1 MMNVVLSNTPQGI
14 SFSDT
19 DLFIDFN
26 AHDSVSVTFDE
37 SELSLKAEDR
47 SRCFDKPC
55 FPLKTLSE
63 RQDKI
68 AVDDATAATVASSTS
83 ILTISSSKKRV
94 RFGSLSIHSHNV
106 ELGGSGVPRTG
117 PSITLGWEQES
128 TIILPSVEEYE
139 EAKPSP
145 RRGAEMLHPKKQRV
159 NMLLE
164 SGYTL
169 NQIRTCDQECDAIRK
184 QRTRTVQQVTLSD
197 RTKSKLK
204 KLAVWKKN

>member
-1 MMNVVLSNTPQGI
+1 MINVAHSNTPQSI
-14 SFSDT
+14 SFSDS
-19 DLFIDFN
+19 DIFIDFN
-26 AHDSVSVTFDE
+26 AHDTVSVTFDE

-55 FPLKTLSE
+55 LPLKTLKE

-83 ILTISSSKKRV
+83 YLTIPSSKKCV
-94 RFGSLSIHSHNV
+94 RFGSLSIHSHYV
-106 ELGGSGVPRTG
+106 ELGGSGVPRIG
-117 PSITLGWEQES
+117 PSISLGWEQES
-128 TIILPSVEEYE
+128 TISLPSVEEYE

-145 RRGAEMLHPKKQRV
+145 RRGAEMLLPKKQRV
-159 NMLLE
+159 NMLLA

-169 NQIRTCDQECDAIRK
+169 NQIRTCDQECDATRN
-184 QRTRTVQQVTLSD
+184 QRARTVQQVTLSE
-197 RTKSKLK
+197 RTKCKLK